1 MASIQLQDVS
11 KAYGQKRL
19 FQEVGVSFSA
29 GRRYGITGP
38 NGAGK
43 STFLKI
49 LSGEIEADSGTVQCP
64 KRTSVLKQDQFA
76 YESWRVLDVV
86 ITSNARLW
94 SVLEEKTALLA
105 KSELSTEDG
114 ERLGELESMIAEEDG
129 YSAATFGS
137 WRARKR
143 PSKVHERPARW
154 QEASRAVGSGA
165 VRQSGRAFA
174 RRADE
179 QPRHR

>member
-38 NGAGK
+38 NGSGK

-86 ITSNARLW
+86 IMANARLW

-105 KSELSTEDG
+105 KTELSTEDG
-114 ERLGELESMIAEEDG
+114 ERLGELESIIAEEDG
-129 YSAATFGS
+129 YSA
-137 WRARKR
+137 
-143 PSKVHERPARW
+143 
-154 QEASRAVGSGA
+154 EADAGELLSGLG
-165 VRQSGRAFA
+165 VPESDHQK
-174 RRADE
+174 
-179 QPRHR
+179 